1 MGNCGQN
8 GQQRSGFYSMFS
20 TLFGLKEKKG
30 TLDKRGDQK
39 PQTGLLYGKYMDIRG
54 HGHQSFILLVH
65 WLIGLGLLNSSLDLE

>member
-8 GQQRSGFYSMFS
+8 GRQRSGFYSMFS

-39 PQTGLLYGKYMDIRG
+39 PQTGLQYGKYMDIRG
-54 HGHQSFILLVH
+54 LAVGSTPFGAKVQI
-65 WLIGLGLLNSSLDLE
+65 

>member
-8 GQQRSGFYSMFS
+8 GRQRSGFYSMFS

-54 HGHQSFILLVH
+54 LAVGSTPFGAKVQI
-65 WLIGLGLLNSSLDLE
+65 